1 MGNIP
6 SCRPQTYNM
15 WSIQKSIIFLY
26 KVEGEEVNLYL
37 YTENNICAGLES
49 KLDQQDR
56 RMPDPPA
63 QAAKRAAKSVGLTL
77 KDNSLLNYYDD
88 IFGNRAYFVDLS
100 SHLILDNKEL
110 KALKALKVLSR
121 SDLLLRAEYQLRSN
135 NVQNVR
141 IDATTTINSRDAGL
155 IINCNRNNCFAKS
168 RVV

>member
-26 KVEGEEVNLYL
+26 KVEGEKVNLYL

-63 QAAKRAAKSVGLTL
+63 QAAKRAAKKVGLTL

-88 IFGNRAYFVDLS
+88 IFGNRAYFVALP
-100 SHLILDNKEL
+100 SHLILDNK
-110 KALKALKVLSR
+110 ALKVLSL
-121 SDLLLRAEYQLRSN
+121 SDLLRLLRAVYQLGSN
-135 NVQNVR
+135 NVQNVQ